1 MSKLPTDLEIL
12 EVIYKD
18 YSAAFQDFKLEAPS
32 RASKIYVPI
41 DVEQIAARLHTD
53 AHELFGRL
61 YYHLDH
67 VYRYKQEDGALVQ
80 LFAFAVSTDRH
91 CINYPYLAAILAE
104 RRSHYRREF
113 LAIGVSLLSLAVA
126 LGALAA
132 QLAGRAA

>member
-1 MSKLPTDLEIL
+1 MSKLPTDLKIL
-12 EVIYKD
+12 KVIYKD
-18 YSAAFQDFKLEAPS
+18 YAAAFQDFKLELPS
-32 RASKIYVPI
+32 RVSKIYVPI
-41 DVEQIAARLHTD
+41 DVDHIASRLHTD

-67 VYRYKQEDGALVQ
+67 VYRYKQDDGLLVQ

-104 RRSHYRREF
+104 RRSQHRRE
-113 LAIGVSLLSLAVA
+113 LWAVGLSLVSLVVA

-132 QLAGRAA
+132 QLAGK